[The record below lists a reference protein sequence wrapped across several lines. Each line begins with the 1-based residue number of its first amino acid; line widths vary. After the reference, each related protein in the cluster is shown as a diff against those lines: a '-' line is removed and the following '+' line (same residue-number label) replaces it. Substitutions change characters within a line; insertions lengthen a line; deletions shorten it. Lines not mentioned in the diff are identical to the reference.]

1 MILAK
6 QHLGLQE
13 QCDRGGKKYDANEE
27 KNEGDADTAGSDGDR
42 RKGKG
47 LKYRIT
53 TDDKCVAVKE

>member
-1 MILAK
+1 M
-6 QHLGLQE
+6 GLQE
-13 QCDRGGKKYDANEE
+13 QCDRGRKKYDANEE